1 MCKEIIN
8 TLINSKHVLVV
19 THHNPDGD
27 AIGALAGIGH
37 ICSFLNIPY
46 TLLLE
51 SYPKKFSYITDAVN
65 VSDKF
70 DDSFDTFVSVDCGD
84 INRFEAFMHY
94 YNAAKVTINID
105 HHQTNIGF
113 ADINYVEDD
122 ASSASELVYNIA
134 KLCNMPLEIDFAKAI
149 YTGIVSDTG
158 GFMYPSTKAST
169 HRIAAELIELNFDFN
184 SIYHSLIHL
193 KTEKTIALETIA
205 MNRLIKLNDKGF
217 FLTYIIKKDL
227 DSIGADK
234 DDLSSIVSYIKNIEG
249 CNIAIFIYEEA
260 CDKYKVSLRSNQPY
274 DVASVA
280 KDFSGGGHKRA
291 AGATID
297 GSLEQVIDTVRQKLI
312 EFT

>member
-1 MCKEIIN
+1 MCKEIIDA
-8 TLINSKHVLVV
+8 LRSSKHVLAV
-19 THHNPDGD
+19 THYNPDGD

-51 SYPKKFSYITDAVN
+51 AYPRKFSYITDAVN
-65 VSDKF
+65 VSNKF
-70 DDSFDTFVSVDCGD
+70 DDYFDTFVSVDCGD
-84 INRFEAFMHY
+84 TNRFEAFMHY

-113 ADINYVEDD
+113 ANINYVEAD
-122 ASSASELVYNIA
+122 ASSASELVYNVA
-134 KLCNMPLEIDFAKAI
+134 KACNMPHTIDFAKAI

-193 KTEKTIALETIA
+193 KTQKTIALEAIA
-205 MNRLIKLNDKGF
+205 INRLVKVSDKGF
-217 FLTYIIKKDL
+217 FLTYITKQDL

-234 DDLSSIVSYIKNIEG
+234 DELSSIVSYIKNIEG
-249 CNIAIFIYEEA
+249 CSIAVFIYEEG
-260 CDKYKVSLRSNQPY
+260 CNKYKVSLRSTQPY

-280 KDFSGGGHKRA
+280 KDFGGGGHKRA

-312 EFT
+312 LL